1 VYFQY
6 PLESLARRR
15 STRSQMD
22 FARQAKL
29 ALVDTDELFS
39 RPFAEGLVLFAA
51 NEDALEEP
59 ARILRDLYGEVV
71 ELQPPRVR
79 VIPGAPEQEPIMNVR
94 ITARL
99 EHEGA
104 IVAELRRRGAEI
116 LEKCVRGRIFI
127 VRAEAPL
134 AILLGLPAALDALSG
149 RTAAHAI
156 RLVRY
161 APVPPPFDPQVA

>member
-1 VYFQY
+1 MYFQY

-15 STRSQMD
+15 SAKSQMD

-39 RPFAEGLVLFAA
+39 RPFADGLVLFAA

-59 ARILRDLYGEVV
+59 TRILRDLYGEVV
-71 ELQPPRVR
+71 ELRPPRVR
-79 VIPGAPEQEPIMNVR
+79 VIPGEPEQEPIMNVR
-94 ITARL
+94 ITARV
-99 EHEGA
+99 EHEGR
-104 IVAELRRRGAEI
+104 IIGELRRRGAEI
-116 LEKCVRGRIFI
+116 LEKCIRGRVFI

-134 AILLGLPAALDALSG
+134 ALVLGLPASLDVLTG
-149 RTAAHAI
+149 GTAAHAI

-161 APVPPPFDPQVA
+161 APVPPPFDPEAA

>member
-1 VYFQY
+1 MYFQY
-6 PLESLARRR
+6 PFESIARRR
-15 STRSQMD
+15 CARYQMV
-22 FARQAKL
+22 FARLAKL
-29 ALVDTDELFS
+29 ALVDTDEVFS
-39 RPFAEGLVLFAA
+39 RPVADGLVLFAA

-71 ELQPPRVR
+71 ELRPPRVR
-79 VIPGAPEQEPIMNVR
+79 VIPGEPQQEPIMNVR

-104 IVAELRRRGAEI
+104 IIAELRRRGAEI
-116 LEKCVRGRIFI
+116 LEKCIRGRVFI
-127 VRAEAPL
+127 VRAESPL
-134 AILLGLPAALDALSG
+134 ALVLGLPASLDALTG

-161 APVPPPFDPQVA
+161 APVPPPFDPGVA

>member
-1 VYFQY
+1 MYFQY

-15 STRSQMD
+15 SARSQMD

-29 ALVDTDELFS
+29 ALPDTDELFS
-39 RPFAEGLVLFAA
+39 RPFADGLVLFAV

-59 ARILRDLYGEVV
+59 ARILRDLYGDVV
-71 ELQPPRVR
+71 ELRPPRVR
-79 VIPGAPEQEPIMNVR
+79 VIPGEPEQEPIMNVR

-99 EHEGA
+99 EHSGA
-104 IVAELRRRGAEI
+104 IIAELRRRNAEI
-116 LEKCVRGRIFI
+116 LEKCFRGRTFI

-134 AILLGLPAALDALSG
+134 ATLLGLPATLDALSG
-149 RTAAHAI
+149 CSAAHAI

-161 APVPPPFDPQVA
+161 APVPTETDPEAA